1 MNDISIRQQ
10 YFKADCTAS
19 GVPRRGA
26 AVVLTASSAEGQIR
40 YTLTVAFFPHE
51 DAEDFSITYDAAAE
65 TVLYE
70 ARGRRSK
77 KREQILTE
85 SLQEHADRLAES
97 LNGKIFWDQ
106 PLTPLR
112 TA

>member
-1 MNDISIRQQ
+1 MNDINIWQQ
-10 YFKADCTAS
+10 YFKAECIAS

-26 AVVLTASSAEGQIR
+26 AVTLTASSAAGQIR
-40 YTLTVAFFPHE
+40 YTLTVTFFPHA
-51 DAEDFSITYDAAAE
+51 DAEDFCISYDAAAE
-65 TVLYE
+65 MILYE
-70 ARGRRSK
+70 GRGRRSR
-77 KREQILTE
+77 KREQALTE
-85 SLQEHADRLAES
+85 SLQEHADSLAAS